1 MTDNI
6 INLSE
11 EREKRLSDEDF
22 FVDILEKSGLN
33 AASLKFMKSTIQ
45 LLFDNGID
53 PQAPETAE
61 NMIFISMLFQ
71 AHLDNMN
78 GTANC
83 WYNIFDMMRERVM
96 DDE

>member
-1 MTDNI
+1 MTDKI

-11 EREKRLSDEDF
+11 EREKRMSEEDF
-22 FVDILEKSGLN
+22 IVDILEKSGLN
-33 AASLKFMKSTIQ
+33 ATSLKFMKSTIE
-45 LLFDNGID
+45 LLYDNGID
-53 PQAPETAE
+53 PRAPETAE

-83 WYNIFDMMRERVM
+83 WYKIFDNMRSEVM